1 MIKIVL
7 IEDHLLVRA
16 GIRQMLKEV
25 KGMQVVGEA
34 ATGLEGVQVVKDL
47 RPDVVI
53 LDFKLPDIS
62 GLEVTHKLL
71 RIQPDIKI
79 LIVTSAINDL
89 FPFRLLEAGVL
100 GYLTKGSTRE
110 ELIKAVKTV
119 ALGER
124 VISPEIASR
133 LALAKID
140 YKTNSSFN
148 SLSDREM
155 EVMLMVI
162 RGVSVRTIA
171 RKLHLSGKTIH
182 SYRSRIFEKLNV
194 KNDVALTLMAV
205 QHGIIELEE
214 AAAQPA

>member
-47 RPDVVI
+47 CPEVVI

-89 FPFRLLEAGVL
+89 FPFRLLEAGVQ
-100 GYLTKGSTRE
+100 GYLTKGSSRD

-119 ALGER
+119 ALGQR

-162 RGVSVRTIA
+162 RGVSVRNIA

-214 AAAQPA
+214 AAQPA